1 MIENILYGAL
11 KLKTSLTFEGYI
23 LHINQFV
30 IAIVVSVLSI
40 FIERT
45 KDLRLYRLIG
55 VCYDIRLRKNA
66 HSCLL

>member
-1 MIENILYGAL
+1 MLLVFGA
-11 KLKTSLTFEGYI
+11 YI

-45 KDLRLYRLIG
+45 KDLRLYHLIG
-55 VCYDIRLRKNA
+55 VCYDILLRKDA